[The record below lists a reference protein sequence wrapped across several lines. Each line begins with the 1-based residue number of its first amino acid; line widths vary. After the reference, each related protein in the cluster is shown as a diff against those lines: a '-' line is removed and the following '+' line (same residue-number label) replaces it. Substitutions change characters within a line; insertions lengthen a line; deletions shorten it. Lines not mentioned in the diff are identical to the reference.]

1 MNKKEQEVVKTM
13 NNIIKNKNKKVSTYS
28 MNKLK
33 KLTKGG
39 GITNLTNSS
48 LNKLN
53 KLNNLSLMSSD
64 EFVRLAFKPDEM
76 SSDEMSS
83 DEFVRLAFKPDE
95 MLYYLNK
102 VNKKEMLIYLSNK
115 YKDIK
120 LNSLVKNEVILN
132 YLSNKFKNTN
142 INLNNPIFEIIKNYL
157 MSDKNLNINKELAN
171 SYYKKTKENLNIFL
185 SNYKAELLGGGKSGA
200 TVWKLTNEND
210 KNKQFILKYNSNA
223 VQEEQE
229 EQISNKIIRSNSNVS
244 SISEGTNNLTS
255 STNSTRSKS
264 STYTQKT
271 MKNQTN
277 KYNSSKS
284 YIRAV
289 REVYLLKKYQEL
301 QESQNKKQ
309 VELITPR
316 VYELGFLKNV
326 ECPKPTKKL
335 QNLEFTDKSS
345 TNNTNNT
352 YMPFVIQEVVKGK
365 ELLNYVNNEKKWT
378 NYASKKYL
386 RGKTTL
392 ENIRKKRIELN
403 DELRINILIQLAD
416 ALIKF
421 KELLKKDKSSI
432 GCHRDMHPGNI
443 FVERIE
449 NNGKETDDVKIKLID
464 FDLSIT
470 NSNNLTSNTK
480 CTRETL
486 ASLNSGKVASYAGFT
501 IATTIDYLGKDIYL
515 RPFLGLT
522 PQFIKEDIDLFQYLM
537 YIKKFY
543 FGMTNKV
550 KQNQLKEVLKEVIKE
565 TKNTTEN
572 KSKLFLEKFK
582 EKLQNLQE
590 QKNQ

>member
-39 GITNLTNSS
+39 GITNLTNS
-48 LNKLN
+48 NLN

-76 SSDEMSS
+76 S
-83 DEFVRLAFKPDE
+83 
-95 MLYYLNK
+95 YYLKK

-115 YKDIK
+115 YKGKNIK
-120 LNSLVKNEVILN
+120 LKNVVNNEVILN

-142 INLNNPIFEIIKNYL
+142 INLNNPIFAKIKNYL
-157 MSDKNLNINKELAN
+157 MSDKNLNINKENKELAN
-171 SYYKKTKENLNIFL
+171 SYYETTKENLNNFL
-185 SNYKAELLGGGKSGA
+185 SNYNAELLGGGKSGA
-200 TVWKLTNEND
+200 TVWKLTN
-210 KNKQFILKYNSNA
+210 KTKKKQFILKYNSNA

-229 EQISNKIIRSNSNVS
+229 EQISNKIIRSHSNVS
-244 SISEGTNNLTS
+244 STTEGTNNSSSETSSRNSRSIRNNLTS

-326 ECPKPTKKL
+326 NCPTPEKNVQKI
-335 QNLEFTDKSS
+335 QFTDKSS

-522 PQFIKEDIDLFQYLM
+522 PQFIKDDIDLFQYLM

-543 FGMTNKV
+543 FGMKDSD
-550 KQNQLKEVLKEVIKE
+550 KQKKLKEVLKEVIKE
-565 TKNTTEN
+565 TKNTPKN
-572 KSKLFLEKFK
+572 KPESILFLEKFK